1 MKMNVTRI
9 AIAVAAIAA
18 CAQTAAAQSTMTQ
31 AQVERRYA
39 IRQFGNTLVGAAQHG
54 AELMDLRVQQLDP
67 GVFLIARTAP
77 RAQGVVIDGHGV
89 FFLVEIPAVDPVV
102 AWALTNRGRD
112 EAAIAALTGI
122 KSFLQ
127 GISDPQQRAAL
138 DNYVLNLEKRF
149 TRPGMQRTG
158 AAPPA
163 TAMGMAP
170 PATTAPRPMENP
182 DMEYEQLVTQ
192 QLVNAMLDYSQQLGL
207 AADEWLTIAA
217 RGSQG
222 PLTPAVSDDSV
233 TLTLRIKGSDLAEFR
248 AGRITR
254 DEARARVVIR
264 EF

>member
-1 MKMNVTRI
+1 MKQRVTQI
-9 AIAVAAIAA
+9 AIAVLAIAA
-18 CAQTAAAQSTMTQ
+18 CAGTAAAQSTMTQ

-39 IRQFGNTLVGAAQHG
+39 IRQFGNALVGAAQHG

-67 GVFLIARTAP
+67 GIILIARTAP

-89 FFLVEIPAVDPVV
+89 LFLVEIPAVDPVV

-112 EAAIAALTGI
+112 EAAMAAIGGL
-122 KSFLQ
+122 KSFLPT
-127 GISDPQQRAAL
+127 IVDPQQRQAMQL
-138 DNYVLNLEKRF
+138 YVSNLEKRL
-149 TRPGMQRTG
+149 TRPGMQRMG
-158 AAPPA
+158 AVPEGAGIAPA
-163 TAMGMAP
+163 AV
-170 PATTAPRPMENP
+170 TAPRPMENP
-182 DMEYEQLVTQ
+182 NMEYEKLVMDQLG
-192 QLVNAMLDYSQQLGL
+192 NAMLDYSQQLGL

-222 PLTPAVSDDSV
+222 PLTPAVTDDSV

-254 DEARARVVIR
+254 DEAKARVVVR